1 MTRSSVRSKVGAQ
14 AGARHPAECATAG
27 ARPAP
32 RVDPAKLTARVLWLT
47 EVTRDLHVRQLNL
60 EALISHAPDLRRVL
74 REMPRN
80 LKARAPTVVP
90 FDARLW
96 ARGHPVERSR
106 LATAVA
112 WFRDHPGSS
121 PAEAANACGVRAG
134 SLRRTPEMRE
144 LLRCLP
150 RGRLWSGPTGGQERA
165 LRYLAGHRPASV
177 AEVARA
183 VGVTSTALH
192 NSVRFREA
200 WQAYARTATL
210 HPNARGRFGRRAVRR
225 GEKVPPRAAE

>member
-1 MTRSSVRSKVGAQ
+1 MTLTRSPARRKLDPQ
-14 AGARHPAECATAG
+14 AK

-32 RVDPAKLTARVLWLT
+32 RVDPAKLTARMLWLT
-47 EVTRDLHVRQLNL
+47 EFAQDLHVRQLNL

-80 LKARAPTVVP
+80 LKAQAPEVVP

-96 ARGHPVERSR
+96 ARGSPVDRSR

-121 PAEAANACGVRAG
+121 PEDAARACGVRPG
-134 SLRRTPEMRE
+134 SLRSTPAMRE
-144 LLRCLP
+144 LLRARP
-150 RGRLWSGPTGGQERA
+150 RGGGWPWPTGGGERA
-165 LRYLAGHRPASV
+165 LRYLARHRPASV

-183 VGVTSTALH
+183 VGVNPASLH
-192 NSVRFREA
+192 ASPRFREA
-200 WQAYARTATL
+200 WQAYARTAAL
-210 HPNARGRFGRRAVRR
+210 HPSSRCRFSRPAARRQG
-225 GEKVPPRAAE
+225 KVSSKGAQA